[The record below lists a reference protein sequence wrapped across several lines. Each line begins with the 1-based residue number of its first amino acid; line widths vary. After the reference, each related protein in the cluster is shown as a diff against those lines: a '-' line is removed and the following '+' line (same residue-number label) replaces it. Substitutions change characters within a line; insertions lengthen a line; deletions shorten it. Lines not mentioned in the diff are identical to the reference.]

1 MHRKLMPLSIRVA
14 CLACCANALLVSSC
28 SKPPTPESVAQ
39 NVASAIRAKD
49 SIALAGLISDNEI
62 QSLKADRKSIA
73 KLFEKELF
81 GAWTVKDVTVEY
93 LDLQQVAS
101 GTAMLR
107 NEFGQELPYAFS
119 AVPSDAGM
127 ETEGLVENLIWINAL
142 AEAHRQGKN
151 SDPVSRRRI
160 VADYIERRAKEL
172 ESVYGLRGLYY
183 TEETGMVA
191 WTDVVKRY
199 REWADK
205 NEQRMRPS
213 QGQK

>member
-1 MHRKLMPLSIRVA
+1 MV
-14 CLACCANALLVSSC
+14 
-28 SKPPTPESVAQ
+28 
-39 NVASAIRAKD
+39 
-49 SIALAGLISDNEI
+49 SDNEI
-62 QSLKADRKSIA
+62 LALKADRRGIEKF
-73 KLFEKELF
+73 FESELF
-81 GAWTVKDVTVEY
+81 GVWTVKDASVEY
-93 LDLQQVAS
+93 MDLQQVAS
-101 GTAMLR
+101 GTALVR
-107 NEFGQELPYAFS
+107 NEHAQELPYTFS
-119 AVPSDAGM
+119 AVPTDAGI
-127 ETEGLVENLIWINAL
+127 ETEGLIENLIWINAL
-142 AEAHRQGKN
+142 AEAQRQGKN

-160 VADYIERRAKEL
+160 VADHIERRAKEL

>member
-1 MHRKLMPLSIRVA
+1 MPLSTRVA
-14 CLACCANALLVSSC
+14 CIACCASALLVSSC
-28 SKPPTPESVAQ
+28 SKPATPESVARR
-39 NVASAIRAKD
+39 VASAIEARD
-49 SIALAGLISDNEI
+49 SKALAKMVSDNEI
-62 QSLKADRKSIA
+62 LALKADRRGIEKF
-73 KLFEKELF
+73 FESELF
-81 GAWTVKDVTVEY
+81 GVWTVKDASVEY
-93 LDLQQVAS
+93 MDLQQVAS
-101 GTAMLR
+101 GTALVR
-107 NEFGQELPYAFS
+107 NEHAQELPYTFS
-119 AVPSDAGM
+119 AVPTDAGI
-127 ETEGLVENLIWINAL
+127 ETEGLIENLIWINAL
-142 AEAHRQGKN
+142 AEAQRQGKN

-160 VADYIERRAKEL
+160 VADHIERRAKEL